1 MSKKKKK
8 ITDCRSREGNIVM
21 KNGRQEEARR
31 GPKPLT
37 REPGHTGSIP
47 IHRIAQSI
55 YRTLGAKDELS
66 KVYATPKLT
75 SISAHCNSDT
85 SPQLQFP
92 EFYLKEITKYRVRN
106 IQESLSP

>member
-1 MSKKKKK
+1 
-8 ITDCRSREGNIVM
+8 M

-55 YRTLGAKDELS
+55 YRTLGAKG
-66 KVYATPKLT
+66 
-75 SISAHCNSDT
+75 
-85 SPQLQFP
+85 
-92 EFYLKEITKYRVRN
+92 LKR
-106 IQESLSP
+106 